1 MWWMWHGEI
10 GHWVVNRSPGS
21 HSDDLAKSEFD
32 DFALPTEVD
41 WDSLNPITVTEEAPP
56 VRPEWAG
63 PDTIYISKSENG
75 KLFLIRYKFS
85 KAFTPLTT

>member
-10 GHWVVNRSPGS
+10 GHWVVNRSPGK
-21 HSDDLAKSEFD
+21 HSDDFAKSEFD

-41 WDSLNPITVTEEAPP
+41 WDRHLFTVLEES
-56 VRPEWAG
+56 RPEWDG

-75 KLFLIRYKFS
+75 KLL
-85 KAFTPLTT
+85 